1 MKKQTRN
8 LLIAGIA
15 IAMIISILSPFIAS
29 TNPDGL
35 EKSSEMI
42 GSGSE
47 SGIYTAPFADY
58 SVSALGDG
66 PLAGIVALVIGSFM
80 ALAVALVY
88 SYILRRRKEDARNKE
103 DIQRKEDAHN

>member
-8 LLIAGIA
+8 LVIGGIA
-15 IAMIISILSPFIAS
+15 IALIISVLSPFIAS

-35 EKSSEMI
+35 DKSSELI
-42 GSGSE
+42 NGNVPD

-80 ALAVALVY
+80 ALGVALGY
-88 SYILRRRKEDARNKE
+88 SYILRRKKENT
-103 DIQRKEDAHN
+103 Q